1 MNIKKIFALLILTM
15 LCLTPSAAV
24 MAAPLEDLEIYDPVE
39 ESTEVTYIAG
49 EKGGGTAGEGSTS
62 TEIETEGSISSQNAS
77 VSRELRGIMQKL
89 IEEQVI
95 KNKTIYKPGTS
106 LVVQENIQVPY
117 ERLAAFMVKAQEY
130 EKVPGWIK
138 ETHRIPT
145 AVIPSVNTNQAL
157 DDLQSELFGNTLP
170 PSGNL
175 PIGEELGEL
184 SFDTLEQI
192 DTSTWPDEL
201 VIEWR
206 KIIDSMNLLHY
217 REDIIGGGYID
228 WPYLELRYRVLQ
240 AYVESLSMED
250 TINTTLVTEYRITKD
265 ETQKIVNKQPIE
277 EYKWEIYDSEGNLLK
292 TAQTY
297 GRTLR
302 LSFNRTGTYFIKAYQ
317 RHYVTRADVISTAE
331 LEYWMLSDTKQ
342 IMWKNEKNGTKFYYD
357 RNVTEEYIQTNFIK
371 QVVTSGMLEDN
382 WFMELT
388 GGSIGITEG
397 FQTERIQ

>member
-1 MNIKKIFALLILTM
+1 MKTKKVVALLLSIV
-15 LCLTPSAAV
+15 LCLTQSAAV
-24 MAAPLEDLEIYDPVE
+24 LAAPLEELEIYDPVE

-49 EKGGGTAGEGSTS
+49 EKGGSITGEGSTS
-62 TEIETEGSISSQNAS
+62 TETETEGSISSQNTS
-77 VSRELRGIMQKL
+77 VSRELRGIMQSL
-89 IEEQVI
+89 IEEQVV

-106 LVVQENIQVPY
+106 LIVQENIQVPY
-117 ERLAAFMVKAQEY
+117 ERLAAFLVKAQGY

-138 ETHRIPT
+138 ETHRIPAAT
-145 AVIPSVNTNQAL
+145 VPSERTNQAL
-157 DDLQSELFGNTLP
+157 SDLQSKLFGSTLP

-175 PIGEELGEL
+175 PIKGEAGEL
-184 SFDTLEQI
+184 SFDILKQI

-206 KIIDSMNLLHY
+206 KIIDSMNLVRY
-217 REDIIGGGYID
+217 RKDIISGGYID

-250 TINTTLVTEYRITKD
+250 TINTTLVTEYRITQEERK
-265 ETQKIVNKQPIE
+265 KIINKQPIE

-297 GRTLR
+297 GKTLR

-331 LEYWMLSDTKQ
+331 LEYWMLSDTNQ
-342 IMWKNEKNGTKFYYD
+342 LMWKNEKNGTKFYYD
-357 RNVTEEYIQTNFIK
+357 RNVAEEYIQTNFIK

-382 WFMELT
+382 WFMDLT